1 MYLWSLAYMLSRK
14 GSSSHRCCFEEITSV
29 VKAFFSDG
37 GLQKRSESGETFF
50 GLKVRQ
56 LMASLLCYDVNREL
70 CVYVRVIVHSLLNT
84 ASITSTYVLLYA
96 QIILTYA
103 RGYI

>member
-1 MYLWSLAYMLSRK
+1 MTSRK
-14 GSSSHRCCFEEITSV
+14 GRSSHRCCFEEITSV

-70 CVYVRVIVHSLLNT
+70 CVCVCMLEYVIVHSLLNT